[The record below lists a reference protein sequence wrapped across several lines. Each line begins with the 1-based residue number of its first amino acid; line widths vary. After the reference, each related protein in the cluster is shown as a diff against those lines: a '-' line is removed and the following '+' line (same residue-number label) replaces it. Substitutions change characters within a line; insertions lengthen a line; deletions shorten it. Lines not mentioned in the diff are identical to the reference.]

1 MKYQGFFLMLFYFFN
16 VWNVYLDHP
25 LCFLNSFKPKLM
37 VQNKRLFMDTYFPTV
52 GICCSD
58 AKSCPT
64 LLWPHGLQHA
74 KLPFPS
80 LSPYRSTPPQKPPAM
95 TAKRKNGA
103 NMHTHTH
110 LGNVPGCKERDV
122 GLEREPA
129 QQSRKG
135 SNLSKS
141 RWCKSVSRLD
151 SWKDKGVRGDGCLW
165 KQGEAE
171 KRRDVWK
178 CV

>member
-80 LSPYRSTPPQKPPAM
+80 LSP
-95 TAKRKNGA
+95 GA
-103 NMHTHTH
+103 CSNSCPLSRWWHPTISSSAIPFSSCLQSFPSIRVFFQWVKLFASGGQSIGASASASVLPMNIQ
-110 LGNVPGCKERDV
+110 GWFPV
-122 GLEREPA
+122 GLTGLISLLPKGL
-129 QQSRKG
+129 SRVF
-135 SNLSKS
+135 SSTT
-141 RWCKSVSRLD
+141 
-151 SWKDKGVRGDGCLW
+151 
-165 KQGEAE
+165 
-171 KRRDVWK
+171 VWNGN
-178 CV
+178 

>member
-80 LSPYRSTPPQKPPAM
+80 LSP
-95 TAKRKNGA
+95 GA
-103 NMHTHTH
+103 
-110 LGNVPGCKERDV
+110 C
-122 GLEREPA
+122 
-129 QQSRKG
+129 
-135 SNLSKS
+135 SNSCPLN
-141 RWCKSVSRLD
+141 RWCHPTISSSVAPFSSCPQSFQNQGLSQWVGSLHFLLWLSSNSLALIFLLVPFRQVLYTFILFSDLRSLFYCFD
-151 SWKDKGVRGDGCLW
+151 SLL
-165 KQGEAE
+165 
-171 KRRDVWK
+171 
-178 CV
+178 